1 MALLKLQYAITQ
13 TSRIDN
19 EVRASMPAN
28 NFMLRVLRPNDPRSR
43 TMSNLLHTHLMSALA
58 LFPPPAVVRS
68 DCPTG
73 QSLTWRK
80 LLSHSGSTT
89 PLRKVIGERVH
100 KIVLDLELRNR
111 AIELVRE
118 ANHSL
123 DRLGSLVRSRRGL
136 QCDTGD
142 RLHRCREI
150 SSHSSLLLRCG

>member
-1 MALLKLQYAITQ
+1 RSHRQAGSTTKSEPACPRT
-13 TSRIDN
+13 TSCSEFSGRTTRGAARCRIF
-19 EVRASMPAN
+19 S
-28 NFMLRVLRPNDPRSR
+28 
-43 TMSNLLHTHLMSALA
+43 TTHLMSALA
-58 LFPPPAVVRS
+58 LFPPPAVVSS
-68 DCPTG
+68 DCPRG